1 MEFPA
6 ILTMELNVVTYE
18 NFNSY
23 EEGSVHFQLKEQ
35 WLNIMLDEIIFWSVI
50 MGNNEYVYIG

>member
-23 EEGSVHFQLKEQ
+23 EEGSVHSQLKEQ
-35 WLNIMLDEIIFWSVI
+35 WLNIMLDEIIF
-50 MGNNEYVYIG
+50 